1 MAKITVT
8 ANCER
13 CGRIVPVESLN
24 FEAITHHR
32 VRVVECLDRKACNR
46 AKRKAKR

>member
-1 MAKITVT
+1 MKKIAVT

-24 FEAITHHR
+24 FEARIHHGAR
-32 VRVVECLDRKACNR
+32 EVVCLDRKACNR
-46 AKRKAKR
+46 ARKKAKR